1 MKEEAAPCV
10 CQCNI
15 QKERDSESWVPSTG
29 ICLVIIGLVG
39 LLANVALA
47 FKIPLT
53 NRGDQRELSLVVSQ
67 QKGSGKSKGFFGP
80 SRGLKSTG

>member
-1 MKEEAAPCV
+1 MC

-47 FKIPLT
+47 FKITLT
-53 NRGDQRELSLVVSQ
+53 NRVINGSFLLWFPSKKGLESLRAFLAPHVV
-67 QKGSGKSKGFFGP
+67 
-80 SRGLKSTG
+80 